1 MKISTNF
8 RFDINFHQIIK
19 QAADVNGI
27 SLTAWVV
34 SACTKELNREK
45 RRADRV

>member
-8 RFDINFHQIIK
+8 RFNLDFHQRIK
-19 QAADVNGI
+19 QAANANGI